1 MSPQISTKIMPSPY
15 PSPSPPQLPLE
26 RKLKKPLMEKRRRAR
41 MNDCLD
47 QLKQLLLHIAPH
59 QRSKLEKADILEMTV
74 AYLQQLHQQ
83 RTMSPPNTIAGT
95 AIYRQSYIDGFS
107 MASAA
112 CVDYVRTVFTGDDA
126 TPYCQQLGV
135 DLLQHLQS
143 LLCAQLRVIP
153 TDGGSPINDAHTRMG
168 HAIRMSH
175 LPLVHPSPP
184 STKSYRRS
192 SPHDLPANECEYPR
206 LAYTSPD
213 VITAAKAVADAHTRV
228 ISAATTAEQ
237 ISDQRAQQAS
247 SVPLSFSSDVSLQLS
262 PISGSS
268 LDETIQ
274 SSFISTSGRD
284 ALYTCTSSQK
294 GEGRRLWRPF

>member
-1 MSPQISTKIMPSPY
+1 MKSPIVRCSCLFVHHSFCVY
-15 PSPSPPQLPLE
+15 PKVLTIVS
-26 RKLKKPLMEKRRRAR
+26 
-41 MNDCLD
+41 
-47 QLKQLLLHIAPH
+47 IA
-59 QRSKLEKADILEMTV
+59 
-74 AYLQQLHQQ
+74 
-83 RTMSPPNTIAGT
+83 AGT